1 MNFTRREAI
10 TLIKMDCE
18 KQKKIVPQQLDQ
30 MTNERLFE
38 WAERIIA
45 VEEDLTAIKQY
56 TNAVK
61 RIIGA

>member
-1 MNFTRREAI
+1 
-10 TLIKMDCE
+10 MDCE

-38 WAERIIA
+38 WAERIID
-45 VEEDLTAIKQY
+45 VKEDLTAIKQY